1 MGIEPT
7 SPAWKA
13 GVIAIIRHPPR
24 NPSPNL
30 MFLNIKSRVM
40 VEGGGFE
47 PPKAEPADLQSAP
60 FGRSGTPP
68 IQGAELSG
76 DDLDVSTAFSPVSGA
91 FRPSRPGPSVARSQR
106 AHLARESA
114 RRLEYPVVR
123 DIDRLAQHQ
132 RHRAILLRR
141 QVHCTIDL
149 FRVHFAA
156 S

>member
-30 MFLNIKSRVM
+30 MFLNIKSRVL

-76 DDLDVSTAFSPVSGA
+76 DGSGVSTAFSPVSGA
-91 FRPSRPGPSVARSQR
+91 FRPSRPGPSIARSRR
-106 AHLARESA
+106 ADLARELA
-114 RRLEYPVVR
+114 GRLNHPVVR
-123 DIDRLAQHQ
+123 NLDRLTQHQ
-132 RHRAILLRR
+132 RHRTILLR
-141 QVHCTIDL
+141 
-149 FRVHFAA
+149 
-156 S
+156 

>member
-30 MFLNIKSRVM
+30 MFLNIKSRVL

-76 DDLDVSTAFSPVSGA
+76 DGSGVSTAFSPVSGA
-91 FRPSRPGPSVARSQR
+91 FRPSRPGPTIARSRR
-106 AHLARESA
+106 ADLARELA
-114 RRLEYPVVR
+114 GRLNHPVVR
-123 DIDRLAQHQ
+123 NLDRLTQHQ
-132 RHRAILLRR
+132 RHRTILLR
-141 QVHCTIDL
+141 
-149 FRVHFAA
+149 
-156 S
+156 

>member
-13 GVIAIIRHPPR
+13 EVIAIIRHPPR

-30 MFLNIKSRVM
+30 MFLNIKSRVL

-76 DDLDVSTAFSPVSGA
+76 DGSGVSTAFSPVSGA
-91 FRPSRPGPSVARSQR
+91 FRPSRPGPTIARSRR
-106 AHLARESA
+106 ADLARELA
-114 RRLEYPVVR
+114 GRLNHPVVR
-123 DIDRLAQHQ
+123 NLDRLTQHQ
-132 RHRAILLRR
+132 RHRTILLR
-141 QVHCTIDL
+141 
-149 FRVHFAA
+149 
-156 S
+156 